1 MYARLAVDRRGG
13 RTRPIVRELPEAA
26 DRSQLRR
33 PVASRVTS
41 TIDEMTAVTTGRPP
55 PGTSHA
61 NTPPMG
67 ETAVYTAAMAGH
79 HELAK
84 NKDRSRVMDDPWQ
97 DPGAFLHI
105 HSVLAGRIRD
115 GEYPA
120 GAQLPTERELAREF
134 GCGPGV
140 AAQALRALQRDG
152 LARKVLWK
160 GYFSFGPVDRQA

>member
-1 MYARLAVDRRGG
+1 
-13 RTRPIVRELPEAA
+13 
-26 DRSQLRR
+26 
-33 PVASRVTS
+33 
-41 TIDEMTAVTTGRPP
+41 
-55 PGTSHA
+55 
-61 NTPPMG
+61 
-67 ETAVYTAAMAGH
+67 
-79 HELAK
+79 
-84 NKDRSRVMDDPWQ
+84 MDDPWQ

-160 GYFSFGPVDRQA
+160 GYFSLGPVDRQA

>member
-1 MYARLAVDRRGG
+1 MC
-13 RTRPIVRELPEAA
+13 
-26 DRSQLRR
+26 LRR
-33 PVASRVTS
+33 PPAR
-41 TIDEMTAVTTGRPP
+41 AVTVPP
-55 PGTSHA
+55 PCRPSRRWATPREPAQATATSHA
-61 NTPPMG
+61 NTPPLG

-160 GYFSFGPVDRQA
+160 GYFSFGPVD